1 MQQLVLPLFIK
12 KNNTYVSI
20 YEDNSTKNIKKESR
34 MKEKTPTCII
44 VDELLDEE
52 IEKKKQSEIDKQAWQ
67 WTMDVDKWIWKQIRD
82 RRVPEQDWQDV
93 YNLCVIE
100 VFNLMKNQLMA
111 KKIEVDPF
119 T

>member
-12 KNNTYVSI
+12 NNNNYVSR
-20 YEDNSTKNIKKESR
+20 YKDNSTKNIEKESK
-34 MKEKTPTCII
+34 MKEKQPSSII

-52 IEKKKQSEIDKQAWQ
+52 ISVKKQSKIDKQAWQ

-100 VFNLMKNQLMA
+100 VFNLMKRYNT
-111 KKIEVDPF
+111 KY
-119 T
+119 